1 MESAFLKCVT
11 DDPDDV
17 TARLVFADWLREQDD
32 PARHDRGE
40 FIRLQHTLAAG
51 TAPPAERPRLRADQ
65 KALLE
70 RHREHWESPFRGR
83 IGACEY
89 RNGFAERVTMS
100 AEQFVDGFAELTAH
114 TPVVRVRLSGL
125 TADTVE
131 VIAATEALAGVRE
144 LDISGPAMAPA
155 TLAAFL
161 ASPHLTRLRSLNLAR
176 TGVGDAGV
184 RALVASA
191 VFRRLRYLNLA
202 HADFAAAGLH
212 ALLGAIRDRT
222 IVLQQL
228 VLRGATAPPVGVM
241 LPLPADVPHRLR
253 QSLRAHFGVL
263 AGTRDEVFEPLYR
276 ERTTLPADLRRWV
289 EWLHASGFGALPR
302 AVTAL
307 PLPDPLRRA
316 FVRVCQRR
324 LVWRASRAGFVL
336 SAEDSGSEDLPRLLR
351 LLLEMGD
358 GREGRALA
366 ECLLDL
372 YQRHECGE
380 LPEDGRTR

>member
-1 MESAFLKCVT
+1 VESAFLKCVT

-32 PARHDRGE
+32 PARNERGE
-40 FIRLQHTLAAG
+40 FIHAQHALAAG
-51 TAPPAERPRLRADQ
+51 TALPAERPRLRARQ
-65 KALLE
+65 NALLE
-70 RHREHWESPFRGR
+70 RHRERWEGPFRGL

-89 RNGFAERVTMS
+89 RNGFAERVTVS
-100 AEQFVDGFAELTAH
+100 AEQFVDAFAELVVH
-114 TPVVRVRLSGL
+114 TPVVRVYLSGL

-131 VIAATEALAGVRE
+131 VLAATEALAGVRE
-144 LDISGPAMAPA
+144 LDVSGTAVAPA

-184 RALVASA
+184 RALVASP

-202 HADFAAAGLH
+202 HADFAADGLS
-212 ALLGAIRDRT
+212 ALLRAIRDRT
-222 IVLQQL
+222 TALQQL
-228 VLRGATAPPVGVM
+228 VLRGATAPVGAAI
-241 LPLPADVPHRLR
+241 PLPDGVPHRLR
-253 QSLRAHFGVL
+253 QSLRAFTGRTTESQ
-263 AGTRDEVFEPLYR
+263 GEVFESLYR
-276 ERTTLPADLRRWV
+276 ERAALPADLRRWV
-289 EWLHASGFGALPR
+289 EWLRASGFAALPR

-336 SAEDSGSEDLPRLLR
+336 PDEDGGSEDLPRLLR
-351 LLLEMGD
+351 LLLDMGD

-372 YQRHECGE
+372 YQRHERGE